1 MFCQLDV
8 LRKCLPSSLRRTLM
22 ELPESLEETY
32 ERIVKDIKKVNHADS
47 YRMLQCLAVAIRPLS
62 IAELAQVLAFDFDA
76 STTKDGIPKLN
87 PKWRWNDHE
96 QTVLST
102 CSSLVTVCLFLHAV
116 VRLFS
121 FHTFL

>member
-1 MFCQLDV
+1 
-8 LRKCLPSSLRRTLM
+8 M
-22 ELPESLEETY
+22 ELPESLEKTY

-62 IAELAQVLAFDFDA
+62 VAELAEVLAFDFDA
-76 STTKDGIPKLN
+76 STTKDGIPN
-87 PKWRWNDHE
+87 
-96 QTVLST
+96 ST
-102 CSSLVTVCLFLHAV
+102 QNGGGTIMNKPYFQHALVWSLLFLHAV

>member
-1 MFCQLDV
+1 
-8 LRKCLPSSLRRTLM
+8 M

-32 ERIVKDIKKVNHADS
+32 ECMVKDIKKVSHADS

-62 IAELAQVLAFDFDA
+62 VAELAEVLAFDFDA

-96 QTVLST
+96 QAVLST
-102 CSSLVTVCLFLHAV
+102 CSSLVTVCSCMRLSGCSVFTLFGERVFTVGSPRHLG
-116 VRLFS
+116 
-121 FHTFL
+121 